1 MSTINKDYANKYWIN
16 ENFDEQW
23 NAEQNA
29 PQQRLMTKFKLLTA
43 GIVCLL
49 LSMLIFSKLATATS
63 PKIDPKPVIDQLE
76 NLGSPDLI
84 SYKKHYPQQIITL
97 YDVE

>member
-16 ENFDEQW
+16 ENFDEQ
-23 NAEQNA
+23 NA
-29 PQQRLMTKFKLLTA
+29 PQQRLMTKLGLLTT

-49 LSMLIFSKLATATS
+49 LSMLIFSKLATATL
-63 PKIDPKPVIDQLE
+63 PKTAPKPVIDQLE